1 MLGVRREG
9 VTEAAGTLRKAGISN
24 YIRGHI
30 TVPSRSLLEQRV
42 CEYYAVVKKEF
53 DLLLSDTLLDVRM
66 KQGALP
72 LTLRQ
77 ENPPARKP
85 SGKKTLRQEN
95 PPATL
100 LYRP

>member
-30 TVPSRSLLEQRV
+30 TVSSRSLLEQRV

-77 ENPPARKP
+77 ENPPA
-85 SGKKTLRQEN
+85 
-95 PPATL
+95 TL